1 MLHSKLQGLSGSV
14 HWGIAPTGIAEGT
27 DLRAGFFACAFAFY
41 FGLSPNGNSFLA
53 AAAQTLPQTSQLR
66 DAQEEE
72 RKLRDEISRLEK
84 ALDQTC
90 REGAP
95 GMPPLERQK
104 VEDELP
110 RPPSPRP
117 EERKSEE
124 VAAAPAEPP
133 SKQAPAKCDVVTA
146 PPPANELTVVLD
158 RSQSMFLPNYV
169 SAAEER
175 DLERRIRARDASA
188 LARVRALLNSPDR
201 KRFDDA
207 RAALETIAPKVH
219 PQTSLGLVTLDGC
232 DAITNHGF
240 FQQGDRQRFLGAL
253 EDSRKSGGSP
263 IARAMERA
271 GNSLSQARAGSSIML
286 IITDGNETCGGNP
299 CAVAAQLKQ
308 QVPNLIIHVI
318 SVVNDSNL
326 RCVADATGGKVYL
339 ASDVSDIERNMQQ
352 ATAIAQIPVECL
364 PQAAR

>member
-1 MLHSKLQGLSGSV
+1 MC
-14 HWGIAPTGIAEGT
+14 WGIRPRETAGDTH
-27 DLRAGFFACAFAFY
+27 LRAGFIACAFAFY
-41 FGLSPNGNSFLA
+41 FGLSFGSASFLE
-53 AAAQTLPQTSQLR
+53 AAAQSLQTDPLR
-66 DAQEEE
+66 DAQGEE
-72 RKLRDEISRLEK
+72 RKLRDEIERLEK

-104 VEDELP
+104 AQEELP
-110 RPPSPRP
+110 RPPVPRP
-117 EERKSEE
+117 EERKNEE
-124 VAAAPAEPP
+124 VAAAPPETP
-133 SKQAPAKCDVVTA
+133 SKQTPAKCDVVTA
-146 PPPANELTVVLD
+146 PPPTHELTVVLD
-158 RSQSMFLPNYV
+158 RSQSMFLPNHV

-188 LARVRALLNSPDR
+188 LARVRSLLNSPDR

-219 PQTSLGLVTLDGC
+219 PQTTLGLVTLDGC

-240 FQQGDRQRFLGAL
+240 FQQGDRQRFLNAL
-253 EDSRKSGGSP
+253 DDSRKSGGSP

-271 GNSLSQARAGSSIML
+271 GNSLSQAQAGSSIML

-308 QVPNLIIHVI
+308 QVPNLVINVI

-326 RCVADATGGKVYL
+326 RCVADVTGGKVYH

-352 ATAIAQIPVECL
+352 ATAVAQIPPECL